1 LKRIA
6 VCLVA
11 AALLALPAGRAN
23 AASAAKPSPAAQ
35 IRALQ
40 KQVSTLQKQVRL
52 LTNALEVNF
61 AFDECQ
67 TAIVAD
73 TFQSTWVYADKE
85 GFPYFQGGV
94 APQVDDKQACHAIN
108 VTRPTV
114 SDQVTPTGAIFQALI
129 NWIG

>member
-1 LKRIA
+1 LKRFA
-6 VCLVA
+6 VCLLA
-11 AALLALPAGRAN
+11 TALLAVPAGRAT

-35 IRALQ
+35 IKALQ
-40 KQVSTLQKQVRL
+40 KQVTTLQKQVRL
-52 LTNALEVNF
+52 LTNALEMNY

-67 TAIVAD
+67 TAVMAD

-85 GFPYFQGGV
+85 GFPFFQGGV
-94 APQVDDKQACHAIN
+94 TPQVDDKQSCRAIN